1 MKAVNLL
8 PPDHKAVRQVGLGTA
23 LHKHSVAIGGTAAAL
38 AVAALLGAA
47 YQSASN
53 DASSQ
58 QSRLDAVNAQIAS
71 VSHPLNAASQS
82 VRDRIQQ
89 VTSADAARM
98 SWDGFM
104 TNLSRVLPEDVWLST
119 MQAQETAPVAGST
132 TTTTP
137 LPASTPGVLPT
148 RFTIPGFTYSQ
159 ASVARRR
166 LSLLPWRL
174 TTLTNSRSP
183 RRTPV
188 FQFDRRRSQL
198 SPQRR
203 QRERHRQPVRGSA
216 HVGDRRRRTR
226 SCSPQRRGL
235 GCVA

>member
-58 QSRLDAVNAQIAS
+58 QGRLDAVNAQIAS

-82 VRDRIQQ
+82 VRDRIEQ

-104 TNLSRVLPEDVWLST
+104 TNFSRVLPEDVWLST
-119 MQAQETAPVAGST
+119 LQVQETAPVAAGST

-137 LPASTPGVLPT
+137 PAAPTPGVLPT
-148 RFTIPGFTYSQ
+148 GFTITGFTYSQ
-159 ASVARRR
+159 ASVARLMRR
-166 LSLLPWRL
+166 LSLLPWL
-174 TTLTNSRSP
+174 SDVSLTNSNVTTVGTHS
-183 RRTPV
+183 V
-188 FQFDRRRSQL
+188 FQFTI
-198 SPQRR
+198 
-203 QRERHRQPVRGSA
+203 
-216 HVGDRRRRTR
+216 VGAVNSLPAKEAT
-226 SCSPQRRGL
+226 
-235 GCVA
+235 

>member
-8 PPDHKAVRQVGLGTA
+8 PPDHKAVRQAGLGTS

-58 QSRLDAVNAQIAS
+58 QGRLDAVNAQIAS

-82 VRDRIQQ
+82 VRDRIEQ

-104 TNLSRVLPEDVWLST
+104 TNFSRVLPEDVWLST
-119 MQAQETAPVAGST
+119 MQVQETAPAAAARRRQRRRRLLPRRACCPRGS
-132 TTTTP
+132 
-137 LPASTPGVLPT
+137 
-148 RFTIPGFTYSQ
+148 RSQ
-159 ASVARRR
+159 ASPTRRR
-166 LSLLPWRL
+166 PSH
-174 TTLTNSRSP
+174 
-183 RRTPV
+183 
-188 FQFDRRRSQL
+188 D
-198 SPQRR
+198 
-203 QRERHRQPVRGSA
+203 
-216 HVGDRRRRTR
+216 
-226 SCSPQRRGL
+226 
-235 GCVA
+235 